1 MTVLLSLQVQW
12 KGGNV
17 PNNWL
22 VRQTGGGH
30 NNCSDWVA
38 VRSICAVL
46 GRLRPKET
54 SFLGLVSGDGPRAQT
69 ISRVQI
75 PLLDITV
82 QRTAHRRL
90 ERCGVRPHTVPR
102 CPRL

>member
-1 MTVLLSLQVQW
+1 MDLLLLQVQW
-12 KGGNV
+12 REGRV
-17 PNNWL
+17 TNNWL
-22 VRQTGGGH
+22 VKQTEGGTTTNTVTG
-30 NNCSDWVA
+30 CA
-38 VRSICAVL
+38 VVSTCAVL